1 MLFLITNFECAVR
14 EFLDMSANDANNL
27 LVEKVAS
34 PVVNSHSLRRTM
46 LLEGPIFPTVFRL
59 SWPNVIIQ
67 VAQASTGL
75 IETWY
80 LSRLGTDV
88 LAAMAIVFPILM
100 LMHTISG
107 GAFGGGISSAISRA
121 IGANRTEEAD
131 ALVLHAVVLCGTL
144 GVASAAV
151 ILLFGSDIYRLLGG
165 EGASLKAALTYSN
178 IVFAG
183 MPLLWLM
190 NGLASVIRGTG
201 NLMIPAIGICGGVI
215 ILVPLSPM
223 LIFGTGPFPAIGIA
237 GGGVALLVYYF
248 CSTLFFGWYILSGR
262 NAARFK
268 WVPLH
273 RQIFTQIMRV
283 GGLAA
288 LSSVVT
294 NATIASA
301 TALIGHRFG
310 SAEVAGFGTG
320 ARLEYLLVPLVFG
333 VGGTLVSMVGMN
345 IGAERGPRARVIA
358 FTGAGI
364 CFLMAEILG
373 LTAALAPGLWLH
385 LFGSDPEMIA
395 AGSTYLRIVAPFYGL
410 YGFGFALYFANQGA
424 GTLMWPVIGGMT
436 RFLLVAAGGWFILPL
451 AGSVVWL
458 YALIAAGLLV
468 YCVILTGWTLRAGW
482 GKAASLKKQV

>member
-1 MLFLITNFECAVR
+1 MSVDNAGEPLAKEAV
-14 EFLDMSANDANNL
+14 SAIIDPHA
-27 LVEKVAS
+27 
-34 PVVNSHSLRRTM
+34 LRRTR
-46 LLEGPIFPTVFRL
+46 LLEGPIFSTVFRL

-88 LAAMAIVFPILM
+88 LAAMAMVFPVLM
-100 LMHTISG
+100 LMHTLSG

-121 IGANRTEEAD
+121 IGASRTEEAH
-131 ALVLHAVVLCGTL
+131 ALVLHAVVLCVTL
-144 GVASAAV
+144 GVASAAL
-151 ILLFGSDIYRLLGG
+151 ILLWGPDIYRWLGG
-165 EGASLKAALTYSN
+165 EGASLHAALSYSQ

-201 NLMIPAIGICGGVI
+201 NLAIPAIGICGGVVLLI
-215 ILVPLSPM
+215 PLSPM
-223 LIFGTGPFPAIGIA
+223 LIFGLGPFPAIGVA

-268 WVPLH
+268 WVALQ
-273 RQIFTQIMRV
+273 RNRFTQIMRV
-283 GGLAA
+283 GALAA

-310 SAEVAGFGTG
+310 PAEVAGFGTG

-345 IGAERGPRARVIA
+345 AGADRGPRARVIA
-358 FTGAGI
+358 FTGAGL
-364 CFLMAEILG
+364 CFLMAEVMG

-395 AGSTYLRIVAPFYGL
+395 AGSTYLQIVAPFYGL

-424 GTLMWPVIGGMT
+424 GTLLWPVIGGVA
-436 RFLLVAAGGWFILPL
+436 RFLLVAVGGWLILPL
-451 AGSVVWL
+451 VGSVVWL
-458 YALIAAGLLV
+458 YALVAAGLVL

-482 GKAASLKKQV
+482 GKRAPLKQPL

>member
-1 MLFLITNFECAVR
+1 
-14 EFLDMSANDANNL
+14 MSANDAEQLAGGNVPPPL
-27 LVEKVAS
+27 
-34 PVVNSHSLRRTM
+34 PDPHSLRRKM
-46 LLEGPIFPTVFRL
+46 LLEGPIFSTVFRL

-121 IGANRTEEAD
+121 IGANRTEEAH

-151 ILLFGSDIYRLLGG
+151 ILLFGSDIYRVLGG
-165 EGASLKAALTYSN
+165 QGASLKAALTYSN

-215 ILVPLSPM
+215 ILIPLSPM
-223 LIFGTGPFPAIGIA
+223 LIFGIGPFPAIGVA

-248 CSTLFFGWYILSGR
+248 CSTLFLGWYILSGR

-273 RQIFTQIMRV
+273 RTVFTQIMRV
-283 GGLAA
+283 GALAA

-310 SAEVAGFGTG
+310 PAEVAGFGTG

-345 IGAERGPRARVIA
+345 TGAGHSHRARVIA

-364 CFLMAEILG
+364 CFLMAEFMG

-395 AGSTYLRIVAPFYGL
+395 AGSTYLRIVGPFYGL

-424 GTLMWPVIGGMT
+424 GTLLWPVIGGIA

-458 YALIAAGLLV
+458 YALIAAGLLL
-468 YCVILTGWTLRAGW
+468 YCLILTGWTLRAGW
-482 GKAASLKKQV
+482 GKEISLSKPV

>member
-1 MLFLITNFECAVR
+1 
-14 EFLDMSANDANNL
+14 MSANDANNL

-364 CFLMAEILG
+364 CFLMAETMG

>member
-1 MLFLITNFECAVR
+1 
-14 EFLDMSANDANNL
+14 MSANDADNL
-27 LVEKVAS
+27 LAGEEA
-34 PVVNSHSLRRTM
+34 PPPNNPHMLRRT
-46 LLEGPIFPTVFRL
+46 LLLKGHIFSTVFRL

-121 IGANRTEEAD
+121 IGANRHDEAD
-131 ALVLHAVVLCGTL
+131 AIVLHAVLLCGTL
-144 GVASAAV
+144 GLASAAV
-151 ILLFGSDIYRLLGG
+151 ILLFGKDIYALLGG
-165 EGASLKAALTYSN
+165 KGASLHAALTYSN

-183 MPLLWLM
+183 MPLLWMM

-201 NLMIPAIGICGGVI
+201 NLMIPAVGICGGVV

-223 LIFGTGPFPAIGIA
+223 LIFGFGPVPAIGVA

-248 CSTLFFGWYILSGR
+248 FSTLFFGWYILSGR
-262 NAARFK
+262 NAARFR
-268 WVPLH
+268 WGPIH
-273 RQIFTQIMRV
+273 RHIFTQIMRV
-283 GGLAA
+283 GALAA

-310 SAEVAGFGTG
+310 PADVAGFGTG

-345 IGAERGPRARVIA
+345 VGAGQGQRARVISL
-358 FTGAGI
+358 TGAGI
-364 CFLMAEILG
+364 CFLMAEIMG

-424 GTLMWPVIGGMT
+424 GTLLWPVIGGIA

-451 AGSVVWL
+451 AGSVEWL
-458 YALIAAGLLV
+458 YALIAAGLLL
-468 YCVILTGWTLRAGW
+468 YCAILTVWTLRAGW
-482 GKAASLKKQV
+482 GKQASLNH

>member
-1 MLFLITNFECAVR
+1 
-14 EFLDMSANDANNL
+14 MSANDANNL

-223 LIFGTGPFPAIGIA
+223 LIFGTGPFPAIGVA

-364 CFLMAEILG
+364 CFLMTETMG

-482 GKAASLKKQV
+482 GKEASLKKQV

>member
-1 MLFLITNFECAVR
+1 MQ
-14 EFLDMSANDANNL
+14 ANDADNL
-27 LVEKVAS
+27 RAEVRAAPTLT
-34 PVVNSHSLRRTM
+34 SHAQRRTL
-46 LLEGPIFPTVFRL
+46 LLEGPLLPTLFRL

-88 LAAMAIVFPILM
+88 LAAMAIVFPLLM
-100 LMHTISG
+100 LMHTVSG
-107 GAFGGGISSAISRA
+107 GAFGGGIASAISRA
-121 IGANRTEEAD
+121 IGANRPLEAD
-131 ALVLHAVVLCGTL
+131 ALVLHAVVLCATL
-144 GVASAAV
+144 GVACAAV
-151 ILLFGSDIYRLLGG
+151 ILLFGADIYRLLGG
-165 EGASLKAALTYSN
+165 EGATLKAALTYSS

-190 NGLASVIRGTG
+190 NGLAAVIRGTG
-201 NLMIPAIGICGGVI
+201 NLAIPAAGICGGVV
-215 ILVPLSPM
+215 ILIPLSPA
-223 LIFGTGPFPAIGIA
+223 LIFGLGPFPAIGVA
-237 GGGVALLVYYF
+237 GGGVALLFYYL

-268 WVPLH
+268 WVPLQ
-273 RQIFTQIMRV
+273 RTIFMQIMRV
-283 GGLAA
+283 GALAA

-294 NATIASA
+294 NATIAFA

-310 SAEVAGFGTG
+310 PAEVAGFGTG

-345 IGAERGPRARVIA
+345 TGAARGPRARRAA

-364 CFLMAEILG
+364 CFVMAEILG
-373 LTAALAPGLWLH
+373 LTAAFAPTLWLQ
-385 LFGSDPEMIA
+385 LFGSDPAMIA

-424 GTLMWPVIGGMT
+424 GTLLWPVIGGIA
-436 RFLLVAAGGWFILPL
+436 RFLVVAAGGWFILPL
-451 AGSVVWL
+451 VGSVVWL
-458 YALIAAGLLV
+458 YALIAGGLLL
-468 YCVILTGWTLRAGW
+468 YCVILTAWTLRAAW
-482 GKAASLKKQV
+482 GKA